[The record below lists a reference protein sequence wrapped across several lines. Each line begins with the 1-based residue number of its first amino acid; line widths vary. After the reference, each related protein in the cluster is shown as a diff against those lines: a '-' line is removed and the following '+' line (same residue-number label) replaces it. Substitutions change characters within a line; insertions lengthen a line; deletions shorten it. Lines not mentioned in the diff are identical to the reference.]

1 MFTVSASIIELLIL
15 SIVNRKDSYGYDIS
29 QRIKMVSDIKE
40 STLYPILKK
49 MNKNGYLESYMENYN
64 GRARKYY
71 KITESGKAHLEE
83 MQSEWDRFV
92 STIDMIGGKH
102 ESNRKR

>member
-49 MNKNGYLESYMENYN
+49 MSKSGYLESYIENYN

-71 KITESGKAHLEE
+71 KITESGKAHLAE

-92 STIDMIGGKH
+92 TTIELIGGKN
-102 ESNRKR
+102 E

>member
-49 MNKNGYLESYMENYN
+49 MNKSGYLESYIENYN

-71 KITESGKAHLEE
+71 KITEQGKSHLEE

-92 STIDMIGGKH
+92 SIIELIGGKN
-102 ESNRKR
+102 E

>member
-29 QRIKMVSDIKE
+29 QRIKMASEIKE

-49 MNKNGYLESYMENYN
+49 MNKSGYLESYIENYN

-71 KITESGKAHLEE
+71 KITEQGKSHLEE

-92 STIDMIGGKH
+92 STIELIGGKN
-102 ESNRKR
+102 E

>member
-49 MNKNGYLESYMENYN
+49 MSKSGYLESYIENYN

-71 KITESGKAHLEE
+71 KITESGKAHLTE

-92 STIDMIGGKH
+92 STIELIGGKN
-102 ESNRKR
+102 E

>member
-49 MNKNGYLESYMENYN
+49 MSKSGYLDSYIENYN

-71 KITESGKAHLEE
+71 KITELGKEHLAE

-92 STIDMIGGKH
+92 STIELIGGKN
-102 ESNRKR
+102 E

>member
-29 QRIKMVSDIKE
+29 QRIKMVSEIKE

-49 MNKNGYLESYMENYN
+49 MNKSRYLESYIENYN

-71 KITESGKAHLEE
+71 KITELGKEHLAE
-83 MQSEWDRFV
+83 MQLEWDRFV
-92 STIDMIGGKH
+92 STIELIGGKN
-102 ESNRKR
+102 E

>member
-40 STLYPILKK
+40 STLYPVLKK
-49 MNKNGYLESYMENYN
+49 MNKSGYLESYIENYN

-71 KITESGKAHLEE
+71 KITERGKEHLEE
-83 MQSEWDRFV
+83 MQTEWDRFV
-92 STIDMIGGKH
+92 STIELIGGKN
-102 ESNRKR
+102 E

>member
-40 STLYPILKK
+40 SALYPILKK
-49 MNKNGYLESYMENYN
+49 MNKSGYLERYIENYN

-71 KITESGKAHLEE
+71 KITEQGKSHLEE

-92 STIDMIGGKH
+92 STIELIGGKN
-102 ESNRKR
+102 E

>member
-1 MFTVSASIIELLIL
+1 MFTVSATIIELLIL
-15 SIVNRKDSYGYDIS
+15 SIVNRQDSYGYDIS

-49 MNKNGYLESYMENYN
+49 MHKCGYLESYVENYN

-71 KITESGKAHLEE
+71 KITPAGKIRLAE
-83 MQSEWDRFV
+83 MKTEWENFV
-92 STIDMIGGKH
+92 STINLIGGKD
-102 ESNRKR
+102 E